1 MSLQELIALLAL
13 IAYIVVEALKL
24 GLEVLK
30 LLVVTYNDA
39 KKITASPF
47 QS

>member
-13 IAYIVVEALKL
+13 VTYIVVEALKL

-30 LLVVTYNDA
+30 LLVMTHNDA
-39 KKITASPF
+39 NKK
-47 QS
+47 

>member
-1 MSLQELIALLAL
+1 MSLQELIVLLAL

-30 LLVVTYNDA
+30 LLVVTHNDA
-39 KKITASPF
+39 NKK
-47 QS
+47 

>member
-1 MSLQELIALLAL
+1 LSLQELIALLAL

-39 KKITASPF
+39 NKKI
-47 QS
+47 

>member
-13 IAYIVVEALKL
+13 IAYIAVEALKL

-39 KKITASPF
+39 NKK
-47 QS
+47 